1 MLYLYVVCSGNKES
15 IQKGEKKKSKWTGR
29 EKSIPV

>member
-1 MLYLYVVCSGNKES
+1 MLHLYVVCSGNKES
-15 IQKGEKKKSKWTGR
+15 IQKGEKKSKWTGR